1 MTNLRLIARPSLRFF
16 FLTIRKFHNYVQSYC
31 KMHFFFLATVTYT
44 FIGIRMNTHSCWHW
58 GLTFSLSLIGKSI
71 YLIEHFKT
79 IQTISSSL
87 RRLLHYRYTA
97 FVVLMT
103 LEEHLRSCNT
113 ANVVCLNNY
122 LKRPTSYCETPV
134 S

>member
-1 MTNLRLIARPSLRFF
+1 MIARSSLRFF
-16 FLTIRKFHNYVQSYC
+16 FWQSENSTIMFNHIVRC
-31 KMHFFFLATVTYT
+31 TFFLATVTYT

-58 GLTFSLSLIGKSI
+58 WLKFSLSLIGKSI

-113 ANVVCLNNY
+113 ANVVCLKNY
-122 LKRPTSYCETPV
+122 LKRLTSYCETPV